1 MNTENE
7 NNIIKDEIIE
17 KSNQINIA
25 SIRNEFLKEIKK
37 LKNDTEKQFKDQNT
51 KTNTSLIELETKL
64 NTIKEQNT
72 KLIDSYAEI
81 LVKLEKFK
89 ELDIFKK
96 KIEDKIITHEI
107 RINNIMKDLNDSK
120 FKYDKIFNLLII
132 IK

>member
-37 LKNDTEKQFKDQNT
+37 LKNDTEKQLEGQNT
-51 KTNTSLIELETKL
+51 KSNTSLLELDRKISIIT
-64 NTIKEQNT
+64 EQNS
-72 KLIDSYAEI
+72 KLKDSYAEI

-96 KIEDKIITHEI
+96 K
-107 RINNIMKDLNDSK
+107 
-120 FKYDKIFNLLII
+120 
-132 IK
+132 